1 MMNKICYKDIP
12 SRYKVCL
19 HADCVRASVCLR
31 QLAYRSLM
39 EKEEVLW
46 LLNPLRCT
54 KDESCPYYRNGGI
67 AVYALGFKGM
77 KERMYPKQYQEFMS
91 ILTAQFGRNP
101 YFERRSGKKPLSP
114 KDQRLVLQA
123 LKRVGVEEN
132 LEFDRY
138 EERVNWND

>member
-1 MMNKICYKDIP
+1 MMNKEFYKDIP

-19 HADCVRASVCLR
+19 HADCACAAECLR

-54 KDESCPYYRNGGI
+54 RDKSCPYYRSG
-67 AVYALGFKGM
+67 ALTVYAFGFKGM
-77 KERMYPKQYQEFMS
+77 KEKMYPAQYQRFMS
-91 ILTAQFGRNP
+91 ILIAQFGRNP

-114 KDQRLVLQA
+114 KDQKFVLQA
-123 LKRVGVEEN
+123 LKQAGVEEK

-138 EERVNWND
+138 EERINWNG